1 LITALQGFKEYF
13 QISVH
18 VTSFISFHQHLNF
31 HLHYIFAMDFI
42 TADVKDKVKDL
53 IKLLSRNDDVQDATL
68 ERVVRMLRQA
78 EYSHVEHTGAIKQRI
93 RQAILAKTVT
103 GTNGPTLVSAFEKEC
118 DNLRRMNSPLL
129 QPFLSI
135 MEPLSYSLLPA
146 NQFGSRIN
154 SVKETD
160 AATFRVGEA
169 QSSSDV
175 QNSSSGSSSTPTK
188 SGLPPMSYAIAGGL
202 MPIVPPYH
210 TSGVDINSTEAQM
223 AWISNDVEIKLL
235 KDLIFIFQVYDGSL
249 LYSFSLC

>member
-1 LITALQGFKEYF
+1 
-13 QISVH
+13 
-18 VTSFISFHQHLNF
+18 
-31 HLHYIFAMDFI
+31 MDFI
-42 TADVKDKVKDL
+42 TSDVRDKVKDL
-53 IKLLSRNDDVQDATL
+53 IKLLSRNDDVQDTTL
-68 ERVVRMLRQA
+68 ERAVRMLRQS

-135 MEPLSYSLLPA
+135 MEPLSFSLLPV
-146 NQFGSRIN
+146 NQFGTRIN
-154 SVKETD
+154 SVRETD
-160 AATFRVGEA
+160 AATYRVGEA

-175 QNSSSGSSSTPTK
+175 QNSSSSSSSAPSR

-210 TSGVDINSTEAQM
+210 TSGVDINSIEAQM

-235 KDLIFIFQVYDGSL
+235 KDLIFIFQVCDASVQYP
-249 LYSFSLC
+249 FSSS